1 MVDIVSINIEPLNV
15 HVSKKLNSARDHYL
29 VMEKEG
35 FPGIISLLR
44 FFAESRRYGVIDR
57 ISYALNYES
66 VREALTDAFRIV
78 ESLRDRAITAKIR
91 VEGGKEYTVS
101 CCGYGEGEGPGIN
114 GIFIECQDKSLE
126 GKRGW
131 CVPCPERLPDE
142 EEVKRFLEEVKRDP
156 SIAKDVALL
165 SHTWRTK
172 KEVST

>member
-1 MVDIVSINIEPLNV
+1 
-15 HVSKKLNSARDHYL
+15 
-29 VMEKEG
+29 MERKS

-91 VEGGKEYTVS
+91 VEEGKEYTLR
-101 CCGYGEGEGPGIN
+101 CCDYGEGEGPGIN
-114 GIFIECQDKSLE
+114 GLFVECQDKSLE
-126 GKRGW
+126 GKKGW

-142 EEVKRFLEEVKRDP
+142 EEVKKFLEEVKQDP

-165 SHTWRTK
+165 AHSWRVK
-172 KEVST
+172 REVNA